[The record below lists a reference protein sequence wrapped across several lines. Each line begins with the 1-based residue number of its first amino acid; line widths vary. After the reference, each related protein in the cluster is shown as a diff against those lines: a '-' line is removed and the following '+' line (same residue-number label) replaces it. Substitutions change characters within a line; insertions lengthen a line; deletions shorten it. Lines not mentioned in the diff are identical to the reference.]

1 MKKVLAIGAGFLA
14 AQTIDDFRLMTEEYP
29 PYNLTEI
36 GVVKGIGVDVLAE
49 VLKDMGSSK
58 TAKDIEVLP
67 WARGYSIVQEEKN
80 SMLFS
85 MTITSA
91 RQGIFK
97 FAGPVISDSQ
107 VLMVR
112 KAAKTK
118 IASDADLN
126 KLKIGAVRDDIGQQL
141 LVEKKVDAKALEIA
155 ADANAL
161 AKMLGNGRIDAW
173 GRTAKRPP
181 STS

>member
-1 MKKVLAIGAGFLA
+1 
-14 AQTIDDFRLMTEEYP
+14 
-29 PYNLTEI
+29 
-36 GVVKGIGVDVLAE
+36 
-49 VLKDMGSSK
+49 
-58 TAKDIEVLP
+58 
-67 WARGYSIVQEEKN
+67 
-80 SMLFS
+80 